1 MLASSKPTR
10 TTKNHFS
17 TCLLLKVAT
26 FSNHEN
32 ISFDIP
38 STNKVK
44 KYNFFAENHLLV
56 YENSRRIQIYSIM
69 NVS

>member
-1 MLASSKPTR
+1 MLASSTPIR

-17 TCLLLKVAT
+17 LSLKVAT

-44 KYNFFAENHLLV
+44 KLHFFAKNHLLV
-56 YENSRRIQIYSIM
+56 YEKSRRLPIYAIL